1 MNLKRLYSLELQ
13 SIKFSTIS
21 VYIFSWKSHWLSS
34 NLVNLIEKIFRKKS
48 GCGGH
53 PWLVRTQ
60 SRMRCGLAL
69 ATKNFRFRSR
79 PDRGKGHD
87 HFICSI
93 TFWLLDVQLKKK
105 TQTTRYQRQAWF
117 WRVCMADAS
126 WTAYTSK
133 WILKILRKLYPLI
146 TRQGSKSFFLTYLV
160 LWHVI
165 LLKLKCYVDFWV

>member
-1 MNLKRLYSLELQ
+1 MHGWSPWIFSNNFQTSEISKRIHKLKLQ
-13 SIKFSTIS
+13 SIRFSTIP
-21 VYIFSWKSHWLSS
+21 VYILSWKSHWLSS

-93 TFWLLDVQLKKK
+93 TFWLLDVQLKKDSNDSISK
-105 TQTTRYQRQAWF
+105 ASLILASVYGRRQLNS
-117 WRVCMADAS
+117 V
-126 WTAYTSK
+126 
-133 WILKILRKLYPLI
+133 
-146 TRQGSKSFFLTYLV
+146 
-160 LWHVI
+160 H
-165 LLKLKCYVDFWV
+165 